1 MTRLLL
7 PFLAAVSL
15 PAHATRLQ
23 VSTVP
28 CPVGGAPTKVYEKV
42 VTNTLGGFDSDLAA
56 YSDKGQF
63 RQFAVSTCPDNLV
76 SLYGK
81 DMTDP
86 MDAAT
91 RAQVTSAVEALS
103 PTLPP
108 PDALQVWD
116 RYVLAAATYKA
127 MGAPTLQIAEVYLE
141 ASWTARDKAV
151 GVVRGLEGPIVTR
164 ELLDTGMAELDKP
177 LTDDQRRMVLFNL
190 ARVAHRGGYA
200 TERDALLARL
210 RATPGLTPR
219 EADAAQTLAHYG
231 GSVEPALQDMAI
243 AAFTQALR
251 DELTMD
257 QKVRAT
263 YLLGDLLRRRGRGR
277 EALPLLT
284 RVLAEES
291 APLNLREMA
300 GALHRELVESG
311 VDEDGAGPAR

>member
-7 PFLAAVSL
+7 PFLAALSF
-15 PAHATRLQ
+15 PARATRLQ

-28 CPVGGAPTKVYEKV
+28 CPIGGAPTKVYEKV

-76 SLYGK
+76 SLYGT
-81 DMTDP
+81 DMADP
-86 MDAAT
+86 MDTAT
-91 RAQVTSAVEALS
+91 QARVMSAVAALS
-103 PTLPP
+103 PTLPA
-108 PDALQVWD
+108 PDALEVWD

-127 MGAPTLQIAEVYLE
+127 LGAPTLQLAEVYLE
-141 ASWTARDKAV
+141 GSWTARDKAV
-151 GVVRGLEGPIVTR
+151 GVIRGLEGPIVTR
-164 ELLDTGMAELDKP
+164 DLLENGRAELDKP

-190 ARVAHRGGYA
+190 ARVAHRGGYP
-200 TERDALLARL
+200 TERDAFLERL
-210 RATPGLTPR
+210 HATPGLTPR
-219 EADAAQTLAHYG
+219 EAEASQTLAHYG
-231 GSVEPALQDMAI
+231 GTVEPALQDMAI

-251 DELTMD
+251 EELTMD

-300 GALHRELVESG
+300 GALHRELLEAGVEA
-311 VDEDGAGPAR
+311 DAAEPAR

>member
-7 PFLAAVSL
+7 PFLAALSL

-76 SLYGK
+76 SLYGQ
-81 DMTDP
+81 DMADP
-86 MDAAT
+86 MDTAAQA
-91 RAQVTSAVEALS
+91 RVLSAVAALS
-103 PTLPP
+103 PTLPA
-108 PDALQVWD
+108 PDALEVWD

-127 MGAPTLQIAEVYLE
+127 LGAPSLRVAEVYLE
-141 ASWTARDKAV
+141 GSWTARDKAV

-164 ELLDTGMAELDKP
+164 ELLDNGRAELDKP

-190 ARVAHRGGYA
+190 ARVAHRGGYP
-200 TERDALLARL
+200 TERDAFLQRL
-210 RATPGLTPR
+210 QATPGLTAR
-219 EADAAQTLAHYG
+219 EAEASQTLAHYG
-231 GSVEPALQDMAI
+231 GTVEPALQDMAI

-251 DELTMD
+251 EELTMD

-284 RVLAEES
+284 RVLAEET

-300 GALHRELVESG
+300 GALHRELVEAG
-311 VDEDGAGPAR
+311 VEADAGEPPR